1 MRSLLLPL
9 MLISTWVVAETQ
21 VQVDA
26 HGVMRLPGNLD
37 VLVLERLD
45 VAEHGTLLVPAQVS
59 EIRVSELNLGPQAR
73 IAIAPSDRV
82 LRLEIE
88 RAQIA
93 AGAQLIA
100 RGAAGTFESPALPGR
115 SLHIRLQAIGSEEV
129 MPILLIDARGGN
141 GAPGYAGLDGA
152 DGKPGGCTWGQAS
165 KGHDGQNGGNGQAG
179 AAGGMV
185 RVEVPATFPVE
196 LLQGRVEGGE
206 GGPAGAGGKPGSGG
220 ATKGCWLYST
230 DGAGAGRPG
239 QAGQAGPHGAAGALD
254 VVRF

>member
-9 MLISTWVVAETQ
+9 LLISSWVFADTQ

-26 HGVMRLPGNLD
+26 HGLLRLPANLE

-59 EIRVSELNLGPQAR
+59 EIRVTQLKLGPQAR
-73 IAIAPSDRV
+73 IAIAPSERA
-82 LRLEIE
+82 LRLVIE
-88 RAQIA
+88 RAEIA
-93 AGAQLIA
+93 SGAQVIA

-115 SLHIRLQAIGSEEV
+115 SLHIRLQSIEAQEL
-129 MPILLIDARGGN
+129 MQLLLIDARGGN

-165 KGHDGQNGGNGQAG
+165 KGHDGQNGGDGQPG
-179 AAGGMV
+179 AAGGKV
-185 RVEVPATFPVE
+185 RIEVPSAFPVE

-206 GGPAGAGGKPGSGG
+206 GGPAGAGGKPGVGG
-220 ATKGCWLYST
+220 ASKGCWLYSA
-230 DGAGAGRPG
+230 DGAAGGRPG
-239 QAGQAGPHGAAGALD
+239 QAGQAGPRGANGALD